1 MGLAFD
7 HERPGQPTLPDADVQ
22 VTTSAI
28 LPPRPLLTLDA
39 YLAAGG
45 GVGLRTAQEFGPDGT
60 IDEIVAAGLRGRGGG
75 GFPTGEKWRSIRA
88 SGGGRHFVVAN
99 GAEGEPATFKDRT
112 LMRVDPFRVVEGAAI
127 AALAVG
133 AEEIYLATKAS
144 FRTEATNLR
153 DAVGELERHGL
164 LDGLTVRVVEGPGEY
179 LFGEEKALLEVI
191 EGREPLPRE
200 LPPWQHGLFATVTI
214 GWESASSPSG
224 EPPVSNPTLV
234 NNVETL
240 AAAAHIL
247 ERGAEWY
254 RTMGTAAS
262 PGTIIATVVGDV
274 RRPGVHEVEL
284 GTPFDELLERCGG
297 PQEGRTFK
305 AALSGV
311 SNAVLAAGDFDV
323 PLTHEDLAARGSGL
337 GAAGFVVYD
346 DRRSMLAVAAEVS
359 RFLSVESCGQCP
371 PCKQGSLAITEV
383 LVGISDGRGSDRD
396 LGRLNAQLR
405 SVTDANRCYLGTEEQ
420 VVVSSI
426 LRSFPDDIAAGLEG
440 RSTPAEP
447 LLIPLI
453 VDLLAD
459 GTVVYDTKH
468 RSKRPDWTYGE

>member
-1 MGLAFD
+1 M
-7 HERPGQPTLPDADVQ
+7 
-22 VTTSAI
+22 
-28 LPPRPLLTLDA
+28 
-39 YLAAGG
+39 
-45 GVGLRTAQEFGPDGT
+45 
-60 IDEIVAAGLRGRGGG
+60 
-75 GFPTGEKWRSIRA
+75 
-88 SGGGRHFVVAN
+88 
-99 GAEGEPATFKDRT
+99 
-112 LMRVDPFRVVEGAAI
+112 
-127 AALAVG
+127 AVG

-144 FRTEATNLR
+144 FRTEAANLR
-153 DAVGELERHGL
+153 DAVAELERHGL

-214 GWESASSPSG
+214 GWESASSRSS
-224 EPPVSNPTLV
+224 EPPMSNPTLV

-262 PGTIIATVVGDV
+262 PGTIVATVVGDV
-274 RRPGVHEVEL
+274 RHPGVHEVEM

-297 PQEGRTFK
+297 PLEGRTFRRRCPVCRTRCWPP
-305 AALSGV
+305 ATST
-311 SNAVLAAGDFDV
+311 SRSPTRTSPPAVRAWV
-323 PLTHEDLAARGSGL
+323 QRGSWS
-337 GAAGFVVYD
+337 YD

-359 RFLSVESCGQCP
+359 RFLSVESCGSAHRANRAAWP
-371 PCKQGSLAITEV
+371 SPRSWWGSPRG
-383 LVGISDGRGSDRD
+383 GIRPGD
-396 LGRLNAQLR
+396 LGRLNALLR

-426 LRSFPDDIAAGLEG
+426 LRSFPEDIAAVT
-440 RSTPAEP
+440 RSGATPAETI
-447 LLIPLI
+447 LVPLI

-459 GTVVYDTKH
+459 GTVIHDSKH
-468 RSKRPDWTYGE
+468 RSKRPDWTYGD